1 SFMIAP
7 IIRFCADYEF
17 DSVTPFHPASCVAPG
32 STFHSQAGG
41 PSATALWHP
50 LLPSPARDFAAE
62 LSCCGAWYYSLLSL
76 VIDTYDDG
84 RGEQNLDHGY
94 PLPKLSRLAFFRPLA
109 LESADRRSPRAE
121 LVSSDC
127 SFATRDPL
135 PGAR

>member
-1 SFMIAP
+1 MLARAARSNDPGSSVLITFWKSSFMIAP

-76 VIDTYDDG
+76 VIDTYVD
-84 RGEQNLDHGY
+84 
-94 PLPKLSRLAFFRPLA
+94 
-109 LESADRRSPRAE
+109 
-121 LVSSDC
+121 
-127 SFATRDPL
+127 
-135 PGAR
+135 